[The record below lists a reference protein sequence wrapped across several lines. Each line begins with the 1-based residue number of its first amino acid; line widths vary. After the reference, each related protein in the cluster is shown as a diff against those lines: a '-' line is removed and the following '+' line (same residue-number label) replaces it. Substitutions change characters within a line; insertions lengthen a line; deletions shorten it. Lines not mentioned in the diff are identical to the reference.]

1 MRTGRFNLAQSL
13 VGTLSGVGAALSTSV
28 YRDVTQTFGCTAGLL
43 SVTAVGLISVAI
55 ALAFMSE
62 TNPSNPPRERGTPPR
77 ELKIPLSH
85 A

>member
-1 MRTGRFNLAQSL
+1 
-13 VGTLSGVGAALSTSV
+13 
-28 YRDVTQTFGCTAGLL
+28 LL

-55 ALAFMSE
+55 ALAFMPE

-77 ELKIPLSH
+77 ELKIPLSR